1 MDHIY
6 VFGHKNPD
14 SDSICSAIAYTELK
28 KKLGFTDIAAYRLG
42 NINNETQFILDYF
55 EIEKPP
61 LLKDVKIALKD
72 LSLYMPIVL
81 SQTDPLKLAWDS
93 LNESNG
99 SRLIPVLDHKDFL
112 EGIVSLGDITKIFM
126 ESITTDSH
134 LVYEI
139 LFENLLDILEA
150 EIVYGKYKYKKI
162 EGNLYIGSS
171 AIDTNTEITEKD
183 VIITAKLETA
193 KKYALELKCGC
204 VILVN
209 GDEPLGLENSEA
221 AIVSVNKNLYK
232 TILLINQAISI
243 GSIMHKKNIITLSSD
258 NHVEDIIDI
267 TKSSQ
272 HRNFPVVD
280 RQGHFVGV
288 LSRRHLLEFKQKQVI
303 LIDHNERNQS
313 VDGLENAN
321 ILEIID
327 HHRVADI
334 QTGSPLYIRSEPV
347 GCSATIVF
355 KMYNENRVKVSE
367 KMAGLMLSAIISDT
381 LMFMS
386 PTCTNE
392 DKAAVERL
400 AIIAGVNVEEY
411 GRELF
416 TASTSLEG
424 FTAEEIL
431 GIDMKKFSFGKY
443 LAVISQVNTMDFKS
457 IVNKREELISAMK
470 SYYER
475 HNCDLVILMI
485 TNIIEGGSEI
495 IAEGNKAKELV
506 VKAFNMKREENSIF
520 LPGVVSRKKQMV
532 PKLTVASQTI

>member
-1 MDHIY
+1 MEHIY

-28 KKLGFTDIAAYRLG
+28 KKLGFTNIAAYRLG
-42 NINNETQFILDYF
+42 KINNETQFILDYF
-55 EIEKPP
+55 EIEEPP
-61 LLKDVKIALKD
+61 LLEDIKIVLKD
-72 LSLYMPIVL
+72 LSLYVPIVL

-93 LNESNG
+93 LNQSTG
-99 SRLIPVLDHKDFL
+99 SRLIPVLDDKGLL

-126 ESITTDSH
+126 ESITSDSH

-150 EIVYGKYKYKKI
+150 KIFYGKYKYKKI
-162 EGNLYIGSS
+162 EGNLYIGSA
-171 AIDTNTEITEKD
+171 AIDANKIITDKD
-183 VIITAKLETA
+183 IIITAKLSTA

-209 GDEPLGLENSEA
+209 GDEPVGLENSEA
-221 AIVSVNKNLYK
+221 AVVSVNKNIYK
-232 TILLINQAISI
+232 AILLINQAISI
-243 GSIMHKKNIITLSSD
+243 GSIMHKGNIVALSAD
-258 NHVEDIIDI
+258 NPVEDIIDI

-280 RQGHFVGV
+280 RKGHFVGV
-288 LSRRHLLEFKQKQVI
+288 LSRRHLLEFKQKHVI
-303 LIDHNERNQS
+303 LIDHNEKNQS
-313 VDGLENAN
+313 VEGLENAN

-327 HHRVADI
+327 HHRIADI
-334 QTGSPLYIRSEPV
+334 QTSSPLYIRSEPV
-347 GCSATIVF
+347 GCSSTIIF

-367 KMAGLMLSAIISDT
+367 KMAGLMLSAILSDT

-386 PTCTNE
+386 PTCTAE

-400 AIIAGVNVEEY
+400 AIIAGINIEEY
-411 GRELF
+411 GRKLF
-416 TASTSLEG
+416 TASSSLEG

-431 GIDMKKFSFGKY
+431 KIDMKQFSFGKY

-457 IVNKREELISAMK
+457 IVNKREELILAME
-470 SYYER
+470 SYYES

-495 IAEGNKAKELV
+495 LTEGNRAKELL
-506 VKAFNMKREENSIF
+506 VKAFNMKRGDNSIF

-532 PKLTVASQTI
+532 PKLTTASQSS